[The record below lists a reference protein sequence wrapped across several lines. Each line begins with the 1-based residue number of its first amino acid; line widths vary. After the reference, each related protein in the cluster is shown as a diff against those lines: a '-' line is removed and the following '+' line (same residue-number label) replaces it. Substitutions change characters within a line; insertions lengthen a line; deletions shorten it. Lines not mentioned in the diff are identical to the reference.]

1 VSALPP
7 RRLHISWARKL
18 LQSLLEKRWEI
29 WLAALQ
35 VSSSKRHQPRLRR
48 RWARSLLAKASL
60 GSFPS
65 LGPVIGASINAYFIK
80 DIADSANTYYQ
91 RKRELLG

>member
-1 VSALPP
+1 
-7 RRLHISWARKL
+7 
-18 LQSLLEKRWEI
+18 
-29 WLAALQ
+29 
-35 VSSSKRHQPRLRR
+35 
-48 RWARSLLAKASL
+48 LLAKASL